1 MQLPG
6 GRGEGGCDDGQ
17 NKYSS
22 DYGQEKCRLVP
33 RKTSFST
40 SAIKM
45 CGIGQEGGGGG
56 GVDGQNKYS
65 SDDGQEK
72 RRLV

>member
-1 MQLPG
+1 
-6 GRGEGGCDDGQ
+6 
-17 NKYSS
+17 
-22 DYGQEKCRLVP
+22 
-33 RKTSFST
+33 
-40 SAIKM
+40 M
-45 CGIGQEGGGGG
+45 CGIGQEGAGGG